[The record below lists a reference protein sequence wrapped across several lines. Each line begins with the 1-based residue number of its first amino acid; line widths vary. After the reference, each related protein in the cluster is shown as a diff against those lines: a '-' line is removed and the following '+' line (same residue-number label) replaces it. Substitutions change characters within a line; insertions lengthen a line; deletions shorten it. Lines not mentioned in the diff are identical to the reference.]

1 MKKTIMFSIRIIVI
15 FLVIYAFYTF
25 LLQNSSPDVNT
36 LYEYTTIT
44 DFEKNSKLKYYN
56 LYDFDI
62 FYKNNQKKLLKDEEI
77 ILSFDNEYKQKYMIT
92 TTSSKIQYKV
102 DFGLENI
109 GEQDYQIEKM
119 NGVTIYGYTYDNEQ
133 KCSFIVRYNDFQYN
147 IEEIENHDFQDCM
160 DKMKDYVKLNEIIN
174 EY

>member
-1 MKKTIMFSIRIIVI
+1 MKKIVI
-15 FLVIYAFYTF
+15 FSLRIIIVFLVVYVFCTF
-25 LLQNSSPDVNT
+25 LLQSCSPDVNT
-36 LYEYTTIT
+36 VDEYTTIT

-77 ILSFDNEYKQKYMIT
+77 ILTFDNEYKQKYMIT

-102 DFGLENI
+102 DYGLENM
-109 GEQDYQIEKM
+109 GEQDYQIENM

-133 KCSFIVRYNDFQYN
+133 KCSFIVRYNDFQYS
-147 IEEIENHDFQDCM
+147 IEGVENHDFQDCM
-160 DKMKDYVKLNEIIN
+160 NKIKDYVKLNESMN
-174 EY
+174 